1 MSIAWEGCPDPTE
14 QELDRVLARLDGPI
28 LSRSGETESRYQ
40 REMRQVDAAMACVY
54 VLGALAIASALV
66 WRGGAIGSAIDSLG
80 KVAR

>member
-28 LSRSGETESRYQ
+28 LARSGETEARYQ
-40 REMRQVDAAMACVY
+40 REMRQVDTAMACVY
-54 VLGALAIASALV
+54 VLVALAIASILV
-66 WRGGAIGSAIDSLG
+66 WCGGAIGSAIDSLG